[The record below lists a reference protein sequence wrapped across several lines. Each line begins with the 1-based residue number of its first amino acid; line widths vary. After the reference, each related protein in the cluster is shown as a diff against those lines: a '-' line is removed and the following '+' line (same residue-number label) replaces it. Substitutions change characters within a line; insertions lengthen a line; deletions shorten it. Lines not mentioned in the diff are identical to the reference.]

1 MLFRSSLVDDGKA
14 LSCEYCDFKDICG
27 MKQRSCVDVG
37 SAEAVGFGEDIVVAK
52 AKKGKGDK

>member
-1 MLFRSSLVDDGKA
+1 
-14 LSCEYCDFKDICG
+14 
-27 MKQRSCVDVG
+27 MKQSSCIDVG